1 MPKTS
6 TKHITEPD
14 HRGYQVRIVRKG
26 KEYSRYFSHNSWG
39 NKKKSLEAAQ
49 SWRDQ
54 QLAFHGKKIK
64 SLVSMGALGNNKST
78 GVRGVTKTVSF
89 DKRRDV
95 HYLVYQVH
103 WKHKGIVKNKK
114 FQVGH
119 VEKVTADEELHA
131 FRTALHFRKA
141 YEMSVEQ
148 DLDFYPEWYAGWKTN
163 RYYDEPIEM
172 GTVPKETEAVA

>member
-1 MPKTS
+1 MS
-6 TKHITEPD
+6 SEKHVTEPD

-39 NKKKSLEAAQ
+39 SKKKSLEAAV

-64 SLVSMGALGNNKST
+64 SLVSSGALVNNKST
-78 GVRGVTKTVSF
+78 GVRGVTKSISY

-103 WKHKGIVKNKK
+103 WQQKGVVKNRK
-114 FQVGH
+114 FQVGLAS
-119 VEKVTADEELHA
+119 KVTADQELHT

-141 YEMSVEQ
+141 YELSVEK
-148 DLDFYPEWYAGWKTN
+148 DIDFYPEWYVNWKTS
-163 RYYDEPIEM
+163 RLYEEPVEM
-172 GTVPKETEAVA
+172 ASIPKSSDAVA